1 MVSQPVAGSRGS
13 APGRELARRVHSVCS
28 AGFPGL
34 RPALAIAFALMYS
47 LSACVQASPN
57 GSTQPAAPRSTHGAT
72 APETSGAPTT
82 SGVAV
87 QSPHAIRISI
97 ARSPVQLPSPRSR
110 AVALAFGSA
119 ILVCGGLAS
128 DGTTSGSIVRIDL
141 STGRASIAGA
151 LADPVHD
158 AGGALLNGSGFIFG
172 GGASVPVAAVQRVG
186 PAAAASVVGELPS
199 SRADLVSVVVDG
211 ELLVVGGGTPTRD
224 DVSVLAT
231 TDGLTFRV
239 VARLLVGV
247 RYPAVAVVSGV
258 VYVIGGRT
266 SVGDSAAIQAI
277 DPRTGVVRIV
287 GHLSHGLSHASAF
300 VVGGVLFIAGGRTAG
315 VAQDAVWRFDVARGT
330 AAEIGRLPYQVSDM
344 AAVVTGG
351 NVYLI
356 GGEESGPVASI
367 ITVTAQ

>member
-1 MVSQPVAGSRGS
+1 MVPQPLADSCDSASR
-13 APGRELARRVHSVCS
+13 RELARLVHGWSSARVRGRRS
-28 AGFPGL
+28 AV
-34 RPALAIAFALMYS
+34 AIAIVLMYS
-47 LSACVQASPN
+47 LSACLQASPSRSSQAV
-57 GSTQPAAPRSTHGAT
+57 GASSAPGAT
-72 APETSGAPTT
+72 ASETPGAPGTT
-82 SGVAV
+82 GIGVH
-87 QSPHAIRISI
+87 SPGAIRITI
-97 ARSPVQLPSPRSR
+97 ARSDIRLPAPLSR

-128 DGTTSGSIVRIDL
+128 DGSTSGSIIRIEL
-141 STGRASIAGA
+141 SSGRASIADA

-158 AGGALLNGSGFIFG
+158 AGGAVLNGSGFIFG
-172 GGASVPVAAVQRVG
+172 GGATVPVSVVQQVG
-186 PAAAASVVGELPS
+186 PGAAASVVGQLPS

-231 TDGLTFRV
+231 TDGNTFRV

-247 RYPAVAVVSGV
+247 RYPAVAVESGV

-266 SVGDSAAIQAI
+266 GVGDSAVIQAI

-330 AAEIGRLPYQVSDM
+330 AAEIGRLPYRVSDM
-344 AAVVTGG
+344 AAVVSGG
-351 NVYLI
+351 NAYLI

-367 ITVTAQ
+367 ITVTPQ